1 MTQSHSI
8 KEERKKKFNILDGSD
23 PILPKPLHRRSLCNL
38 VDLEYFFFLQESG
51 IKLPNQ
57 VDPQPKRLESCITSK
72 KCFNTE
78 LVKPCAYLGNQV
90 TVSLF
95 SFCFPPKMFF
105 FFFSTCILNITLKV
119 EKDQTRFTLVSL
131 LTSQNL
137 QIEQSCV
144 DFIYPLYCNFR

>member
-57 VDPQPKRLESCITSK
+57 VDPQPKRIESCITSK

-105 FFFSTCILNITLKV
+105 FFFFHLYFEHHIKGGERSDTIYVGVASYITKPA
-119 EKDQTRFTLVSL
+119 
-131 LTSQNL
+131 N
-137 QIEQSCV
+137 
-144 DFIYPLYCNFR
+144 